1 MTYSLRALIL
11 LASLVTFL
19 YVLRRIRKAQLQLQD
34 SLFWIF
40 LAFVFVIMGAF
51 PQIVY
56 AASRFFGFQAPVNL
70 IFLVIIFILL
80 LKVFLSSIKISQLEN
95 KLDQLVQELAIDAN
109 LNFGQAEDADGAK
122 QPGKADGAYE
132 AVENTKTER

>member
-1 MTYSLRALIL
+1 MTYGLRALIL
-11 LASLVTFL
+11 MASLLTFL

-40 LAFVFVIMGAF
+40 LAFIFVIMGAF
-51 PQIVY
+51 PQLVY
-56 AASRFFGFQAPVNL
+56 AASRLIGFQAPVNF

-80 LKVFLSSIKISQLEN
+80 FKVFLSSIKISQLEN

-109 LNFGQAEDADGAK
+109 QACR
-122 QPGKADGAYE
+122 
-132 AVENTKTER
+132 ENRREIPKEEKR